1 MKKPSM
7 RRMLLFGGILCTL
20 VILGIPGIPGTASS
34 AEGAEKLGSF
44 AFTVGHS

>member
-1 MKKPSM
+1 
-7 RRMLLFGGILCTL
+7 MLLFGGILCTL